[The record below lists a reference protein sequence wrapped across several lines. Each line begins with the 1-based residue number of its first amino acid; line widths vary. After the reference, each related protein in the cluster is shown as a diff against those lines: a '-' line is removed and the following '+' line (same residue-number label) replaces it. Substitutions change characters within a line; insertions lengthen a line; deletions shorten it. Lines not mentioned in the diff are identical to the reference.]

1 MVAPYSGDMLA
12 MVALSV
18 KLRFWHPSPK
28 NSTNLPTTPLFL
40 SMLVQ
45 VKTRSVAV
53 APGGSLPVSLNPT
66 TYGSTIEMFWPSM
79 TDSAS
84 IPPTPH
90 PTTPRPSI
98 IVV

>member
-1 MVAPYSGDMLA
+1 MVAPYSGDILA
-12 MVALSV
+12 IVALSV
-18 KLRFWHPSPK
+18 KLRFWQPGPK
-28 NSTNLPTTPLFL
+28 NSTNYPTTPLFL
-40 SMLVQ
+40 SIFVQ

-53 APGGSLPVSLNPT
+53 VYGGNDPVSLNPT
-66 TYGSTIEMFWPSM
+66 TYGRTIEIFCPSM
-79 TDSAS
+79 TLSAS